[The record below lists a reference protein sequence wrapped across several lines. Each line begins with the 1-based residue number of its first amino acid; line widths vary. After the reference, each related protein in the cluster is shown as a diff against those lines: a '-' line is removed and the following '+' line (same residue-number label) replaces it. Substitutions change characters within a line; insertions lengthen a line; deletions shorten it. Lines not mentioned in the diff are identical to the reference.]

1 MLTMTR
7 FASWSMPTTTPAGI
21 TRFLPKIQKPVSTT
35 SHWADV
41 SVLASS
47 TLPMLPPVGLDLVAD
62 EVAVL
67 APLLSR

>member
-1 MLTMTR
+1 
-7 FASWSMPTTTPAGI
+7 MPTTTPAGI

-47 TLPMLPPVGLDLVAD
+47 TLPMLPPSA
-62 EVAVL
+62 
-67 APLLSR
+67 STS